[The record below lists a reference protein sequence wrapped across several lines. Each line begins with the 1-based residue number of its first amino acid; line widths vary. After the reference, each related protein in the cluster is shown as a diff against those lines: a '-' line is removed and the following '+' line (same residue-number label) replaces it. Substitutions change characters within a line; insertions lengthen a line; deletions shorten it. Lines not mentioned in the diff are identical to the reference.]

1 MRRTF
6 ASRMAKLE
14 QLEAERHGRL
24 DTTPLSDADYAALAG
39 MAKWGNVQLNEAG
52 YAVRRWRT
60 KGNDAAIDAALAR
73 FNGFI
78 AFNTDARQWSDQM
91 LEVYHAMLHHLWPE
105 LETMSDAELEAFC
118 AEDL

>member
-6 ASRMAKLE
+6 ASRLAALE
-14 QLEAERHGRL
+14 KIEATTTEAL
-24 DTTPLSDADYAALAG
+24 DTTPLTDADYNALAG
-39 MAKWGNVQLNEAG
+39 MAKWGNVRLNEAG

-78 AFNTDARQWSDQM
+78 AHNTDARQWSDQM

-105 LETMSDAELEAFC
+105 LATMTDAELEAFC
-118 AEDL
+118 AEEL